1 MDKLNQAKDEIA
13 KELGYGNMETYLS
26 ENWTHENVLDKV
38 AIRYNELCNELVE
51 ENRIKI
57 TDEILYSIGFEYDEI
72 NSEHDIHYFEY
83 VKDEDNVL
91 YLVRYSNESHYELED
106 FDTKYI
112 YFDELKLLMK
122 LLLNIEIKLSNKQ
135 I

>member
-1 MDKLNQAKDEIA
+1 MDKLQQAKDEIA
-13 KELGYGNMETYLS
+13 KELGYVSWSDYSKLTPTIL
-26 ENWTHENVLDKV
+26 ENTIERI

-122 LLLNIEIKLSNKQ
+122 LLLNIEITLPKK
-135 I
+135 

>member
-122 LLLNIEIKLSNKQ
+122 LLLNIEIKLSNK
-135 I
+135 